1 MQSQNFCP
9 LKTIKT
15 INPTVEHYGIY
26 RYRCNENNKVKAIS
40 VNGTIDV
47 CVYDASDA
55 GNLRLTHE
63 YRAKANGKDG
73 KDFIKCTYPADSN
86 YGCNLL
92 IEMNKHNGILY
103 KKEVWWLKD
112 SPLQVE
118 EVGNKKLSLT

>member
-9 LKTIKT
+9 LKT

-40 VNGTIDV
+40 GNGTIDV
-47 CVYDASDA
+47 CVYDATDA
-55 GNLRLTHE
+55 GDLRLTHE
-63 YRAKANGKDG
+63 YRGTAKDG
-73 KDFIKCTYPADSN
+73 KDFIRCTYPAESN

-92 IEMNKHNGILY
+92 IGMNKHNGILY
-103 KKEVWWLKD
+103 KKEVWWMKD
-112 SPLQVE
+112 SPLKVE